1 MTYAI
6 ETRALTRRYGKVN
19 ALDNV
24 SIQIAEN
31 TITGLLGRNGAGK
44 TTLMA
49 LITAQDRAT
58 AGEVLASGKSPFEN
72 AAALEGMCFI
82 RDNQRYPDDYS
93 LKHVLRAARAF
104 FPNWDQALAD
114 ELVALFLIPGKQAVK
129 KLSRGQFSAVGIV
142 VGLASRAPI
151 TFFDEPYLGLD
162 ATARGHFYDVL
173 MRDYL
178 AHPRTI
184 VLSTHLI
191 DEMDQLLERVIILD
205 RGRVIHDAEVD
216 ELRGAAYRVS
226 GLNTAVQAH
235 AEGRTVL
242 SRHIIGGLGSL
253 VIEGQLS
260 AQDRATAEAA
270 GIEVGQVTLQE
281 LVAAYGFDGSA
292 TPLTSS
298 TEQTPT
304 DPAPTAA

>member
-6 ETRALTRRYGKVN
+6 ETRGLTRTHGEVR

-24 SIQIAEN
+24 TVQIKRNA
-31 TITGLLGRNGAGK
+31 ITGLLGRNGAGK
-44 TTLMA
+44 TTFMSLV
-49 LITAQDRAT
+49 TAQDRASS
-58 AGEVLASGKSPFEN
+58 GEVFVDGEHPFEN
-72 AAALEGMCFI
+72 ANVLENMCFI

-93 LKHVLRAARAF
+93 LKHVLRAAKAF
-104 FPNWDQALAD
+104 FPGWDQALSD
-114 ELVALFLIPGKQAVK
+114 ELVQLFRIPKKQQVK

-205 RGRVIHDAEVD
+205 QGRVLHDAEVE
-216 ELRGAAYRVS
+216 ELRGASHRVS
-226 GLNTAVQAH
+226 GLSSAVQSYS
-235 AEGRTVL
+235 EGRAVL
-242 SRHIIGGLGSL
+242 TRHVVGGLGSA
-253 VIEGQLS
+253 VIEGVIS
-260 AQDRATAEAA
+260 PQDRAAA
-270 GIEVGQVTLQE
+270 SALGLEIGRVTLQE
-281 LVAAYGFDGSA
+281 LVAAYGFDSTD
-292 TPLTSS
+292 TPSS
-298 TEQTPT
+298 T
-304 DPAPTAA
+304 PTAA

>member
-6 ETRALTRRYGKVN
+6 ETRGLTRTHGEVR

-24 SIQIAEN
+24 SVQIKRGA
-31 TITGLLGRNGAGK
+31 ITGLLGRNGAGK
-44 TTLMA
+44 TTFMSLV
-49 LITAQDRAT
+49 TAQDRASS
-58 AGEVLASGKSPFEN
+58 GEVFVEGEHPFEN
-72 AAALEGMCFI
+72 AHVLENMCFI

-93 LKHVLRAARAF
+93 LKHVLRAAKAF
-104 FPNWDQALAD
+104 FPGWDQALSD
-114 ELVALFLIPGKQAVK
+114 ELVQLFRIPRKQQVK

-205 RGRVIHDAEVD
+205 QGRVLHDAEVED
-216 ELRGAAYRVS
+216 LRGASYRVS
-226 GLNTAVQAH
+226 GLSSAVQDYSG
-235 AEGRTVL
+235 GRTVL
-242 SRHIIGGLGSL
+242 TRHVVGGLGSA
-253 VIEGQLS
+253 VIEGTIS
-260 AQDRATAEAA
+260 PQDRAAA
-270 GIEVGQVTLQE
+270 SALGLEIGRVTLQE
-281 LVAAYGFDGSA
+281 LVAAYGFDGSD
-292 TPLTSS
+292 TPSS
-298 TEQTPT
+298 
-304 DPAPTAA
+304 APTAR

>member
-6 ETRALTRRYGKVN
+6 ETRGLTRTHGEVR

-24 SIQIAEN
+24 SVKIKRDS
-31 TITGLLGRNGAGK
+31 ITGLLGRNGAGK
-44 TTLMA
+44 TTFMSLV
-49 LITAQDRAT
+49 TAQDRAT
-58 AGEVLASGKSPFEN
+58 AGEVFVEGAHPFEN
-72 AAALEGMCFI
+72 ANVLEDMCFI
-82 RDNQRYPDDYS
+82 RDNQRYPDDYA
-93 LKHVLRAARAF
+93 LRHVLRAGKVF

-114 ELVALFLIPGKQAVK
+114 ELVALFRIPKKQQVK

-142 VGLASRAPI
+142 VGLACRAPI

-205 RGRVIHDAEVD
+205 QGRVLHDAEVD
-216 ELRGAAYRVS
+216 ELRGASHRVS
-226 GLNTAVQAH
+226 GLESAVQAYS
-235 AEGRTVL
+235 EGRTVL
-242 SRHIIGGLGSL
+242 SRHVVGGLGS
-253 VIEGQLS
+253 VIVEGRLT
-260 AQDRATAEAA
+260 AQDRVAAESA
-270 GIEVGQVTLQE
+270 GLEIGQVTLQE
-281 LVAAYGFDGSA
+281 LVAAYGFDGSD
-292 TPLTSS
+292 TPSS
-298 TEQTPT
+298 
-304 DPAPTAA
+304 APTAR